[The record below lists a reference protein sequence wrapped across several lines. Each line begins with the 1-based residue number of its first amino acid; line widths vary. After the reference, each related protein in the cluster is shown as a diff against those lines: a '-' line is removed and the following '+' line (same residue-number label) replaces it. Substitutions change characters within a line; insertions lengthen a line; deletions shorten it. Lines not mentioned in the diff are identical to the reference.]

1 MTQELTAPK
10 KEPFKETLSS
20 IISPFAKGQ
29 KDLFILL
36 ARGVDIKDA
45 MDLIGKKYN
54 TAQCWASDDSHFLQV
69 RDLLIDNWESYAQ
82 EAERLFTHRLA
93 WIEEGLM
100 LVAEKIHKWDFLDN
114 KERKLI
120 LNAYELMKRLHPHIG
135 ADGRPQNYDELILKR
150 HREV

>member
-1 MTQELTAPK
+1 MTQELTVPL
-10 KEPFKETLSS
+10 KETLTS

-29 KDLFILL
+29 KDFFILL

-82 EAERLFTHRLA
+82 EAEKLFTRRLA
-93 WIEEGLM
+93 WLEEGLM
-100 LVAEKIHKWDFLDN
+100 MAAERIHKWETLSD
-114 KERKLI
+114 KEKGLVLKACELI
-120 LNAYELMKRLHPHIG
+120 HRFHPRVW